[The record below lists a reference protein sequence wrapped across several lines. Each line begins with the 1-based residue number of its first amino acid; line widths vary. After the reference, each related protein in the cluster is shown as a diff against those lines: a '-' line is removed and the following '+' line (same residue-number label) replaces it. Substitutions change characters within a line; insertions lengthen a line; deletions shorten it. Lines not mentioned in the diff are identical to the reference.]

1 MPDTFFGMGV
11 TNQLIGTIVN
21 VAAICAGALVGV
33 ALKRGIPDRIKDTV
47 VQGLGLAVIL
57 IGLKM
62 ALETQNPLIVIA
74 SLVLGGL
81 VGGILNIDGWIN
93 RVGQRLE
100 QLVGGGNGGEIGRA
114 FVASTILF
122 CVGAMA
128 VMGAIEDGLTGRPT
142 TLFAKAMLDGIASV
156 IMASTLGIGVLFS
169 AVPVFI
175 YQGGITLGAV
185 WAAAF
190 ISPSVVAELTA
201 SGGLVILGIGLNIL
215 GVTNIHV
222 ANLLPAIFV
231 APGIVVILERLA

>member
-1 MPDTFFGMGV
+1 
-11 TNQLIGTIVN
+11 LIGTIVN

-57 IGLKM
+57 IGLDM
-62 ALETQNPLIVIA
+62 AMETQNPLIVIA

-81 VGGILNIDGWIN
+81 IGGILDIDGWVN
-93 RVGQRLE
+93 RLGRRLE
-100 QLVGGGNGGEIGRA
+100 KLVGGQNGGEIGRA
-114 FVASTILF
+114 FVTSTILF

-128 VMGAIEDGLTGRPT
+128 IMGAIEDGLTGRPT
-142 TLFAKAMLDGIASV
+142 TLYAKAMLDGITSV
-156 IMASTLGIGVLFS
+156 IMASTLGIGVIFS
-169 AVPVFI
+169 AVPVLI

-190 ISPSVVAELTA
+190 MSPWVVAELTA
-201 SGGLVILGIGLNIL
+201 SGGLVVLGIGLNIL
-215 GVTNIHV
+215 GVTNICV

-231 APGIVVILERLA
+231 ATGIVALLERLA